1 MDDVAQASLEV
12 AKLVADDDIEIQY
25 ATKLNEV
32 DTKEYEKSLAANLQH
47 YNTVPQLDIL
57 RAKLNMEKS
66 QLQINKATHEIKV
79 NLLKAKQAEAELK
92 TYRIRA
98 PFDGVVTSILKHRGE
113 AVHQGDT
120 ILEVVNTAVVRVEGK
135 VNERDIW
142 NVKVGSPVIVHLSIP
157 DIKLDVEKQAFRGKI
172 GFVDVVANSVSFETR
187 VWAEIAN
194 PNNVLRPGLQA
205 TMTILPAASEG
216 ADLKTSTQSGRR
228 RWSPRPV
235 AAMSLVASSPLVSS
249 TRRPIPMRRRPD
261 LVARRIEYQG
271 IGSWVIKDP
280 VGLKY
285 HRLHA
290 EQYSRPGLIGRHAEP
305 RADSRGIA
313 ADPSDASRHA
323 LRRAAALDRS
333 ASKRACCR
341 LCASGRG
348 RPCSNTIAKSGGS
361 ESGTPSAIS
370 CTCACPVGI
379 PSGP

>member
-12 AKLVADDDIEIQY
+12 AKLVADDDVEIQY

-32 DTKEYEKSLAANLQH
+32 DSKEYEKSLAANRQH

-66 QLQINKATHEIKV
+66 QLQINKAKHEKEV

-92 TYRIRA
+92 TYRITA
-98 PFDGVVTSILKHRGE
+98 PFDGVVTSIMKHRGE

-157 DIKLDVEKQAFRGKI
+157 DIDLDVEKQAFRGKI
-172 GFVDVVANSVSFETR
+172 GFVDVVANGASFETR

-216 ADLKTSTQSGRR
+216 ADLKTSTNRAPSLEPAARR
-228 RWSPRPV
+228 SHEPCCLFSAGLVDTASDPHAAPSRPRGP
-235 AAMSLVASSPLVSS
+235 AASS
-249 TRRPIPMRRRPD
+249 TR
-261 LVARRIEYQG
+261 
-271 IGSWVIKDP
+271 GSAP
-280 VGLKY
+280 GS
-285 HRLHA
+285 
-290 EQYSRPGLIGRHAEP
+290 SRTRW
-305 RADSRGIA
+305 D
-313 ADPSDASRHA
+313 
-323 LRRAAALDRS
+323 
-333 ASKRACCR
+333 
-341 LCASGRG
+341 
-348 RPCSNTIAKSGGS
+348 
-361 ESGTPSAIS
+361 
-370 CTCACPVGI
+370 
-379 PSGP
+379 

>member
-1 MDDVAQASLEV
+1 MKNVILLLVGFVACAGTMAWTDDRPAETEGHAALSGKPIEVGKCQIKAVNSARLATDRPGVLAAIDLKEGDIVHENDLLARLMDDVAQASLEV

-98 PFDGVVTSILKHRGE
+98 PFDGVVTSIMKHRGE

-142 NVKVGSPVIVHLSIP
+142 NVKVGSPVSVHLSIP
-157 DIKLDVEKQAFRGKI
+157 EINLDVEKQVFHGKI
-172 GFVDVVANSVSFETR
+172 GFVDVVANGASFETR

-205 TMTILPAASEG
+205 TMKILPATSEG
-216 ADLKTSTQSGRR
+216 ADLKTPSQSGA
-228 RWSPRPV
+228 V
-235 AAMSLVASSPLVSS
+235 AG
-249 TRRPIPMRRRPD
+249 
-261 LVARRIEYQG
+261 ARG
-271 IGSWVIKDP
+271 
-280 VGLKY
+280 
-285 HRLHA
+285 
-290 EQYSRPGLIGRHAEP
+290 
-305 RADSRGIA
+305 
-313 ADPSDASRHA
+313 PSQ
-323 LRRAAALDRS
+323 
-333 ASKRACCR
+333 
-341 LCASGRG
+341 
-348 RPCSNTIAKSGGS
+348 P
-361 ESGTPSAIS
+361 
-370 CTCACPVGI
+370 
-379 PSGP
+379 